1 MLKRVYDAGDGRLG
15 AGSTPFV
22 RAARGGDAAVM
33 RILFAAGADPKATQ
47 KNGNNAIML
56 AAAASAESNGGDDAR
71 VTEAAALDA
80 ITVAV
85 EAGVDV
91 NSVDATGDTAMHLAA
106 SANQGSPSI
115 IRYLAAK
122 GANMSV
128 ANNAGRTPLDAAL
141 RARRSQ

>member
-1 MLKRVYDAGDGRLG
+1 MRPQWGD
-15 AGSTPFV
+15 
-22 RAARGGDAAVM
+22 
-33 RILFAAGADPKATQ
+33 
-47 KNGNNAIML
+47 
-56 AAAASAESNGGDDAR
+56 EAR

-128 ANNAGRTPLDAAL
+128 ANTAGRTPLDAAL
-141 RARRSQ
+141 RARDRNDETIALLKQLGARPSPKSAPATDRPDPAVN